1 MKDIK
6 LNINIT
12 LLVII
17 GIVIG
22 SRLEILMQQNSWTP
36 AICVAQVL
44 DADELVVA
52 NFDDGNS
59 KTIKPNGKINAVAVK

>member
-12 LLVII
+12 LLLIV

-36 AICVAQVL
+36 AICVAQVI
-44 DADELVVA
+44 DADDLVVA
-52 NFDDGNS
+52 EENGNS
-59 KTIKPNGKINAVAVK
+59 RTIKPNGKVNAVAVK